1 MSTTSERFAT
11 TKSLRE
17 LIDERG
23 VQRTNG
29 PYLLNVEGNEIVSY
43 DELASRVHALGT
55 SWRSRG
61 LLVNE
66 RVALIVAPPLSFSV
80 AFLALLSAGAWVA
93 PIDPVLVSGDPDQ
106 LRRVLARLRITK
118 VVSDAPSP
126 VSINTEWWDIDVDIS
141 STVSAEVSRRDGSD
155 DRSEEGGVV
164 LSSSGTTGTPKIMEL
179 PIAQLLFVATNVAR
193 HNTLDEH
200 ERGFNP
206 LPLWHINAEVV
217 GLLASLLGG
226 ASLVLDDRF
235 HRSNFWPNIDAL
247 DVTWINAVPA
257 IIARL
262 TPLRDGEVIPT
273 RVRFVRSAS
282 APLSPSRLSGFE
294 DVTRIPII
302 ESYGMTEA
310 ASQICVNP
318 FDAPRKVGS
327 VGRPVGVELRVTPI
341 NDESNDGPVIGEVEI
356 RGASVIRRYE
366 GEGYED
372 RFDADGW
379 LRTKDLGYLDEDGY
393 LFLVG
398 RSDDVI
404 NRGGEKIFPREIEEI
419 VLEVHGVQ
427 FAAVVGLPDDVYG
440 HVPVL
445 FVQLDGV
452 TNATP
457 IDEFPTLVKEI
468 TDALRANVA
477 RTRRPRDISV
487 VSEMPVHS
495 TGKIKRKD
503 LEAGLVHVLGHVP
516 VL

>member
-1 MSTTSERFAT
+1 MSTTSERFANS
-11 TKSLRE
+11 KSLLA

-23 VQRTNG
+23 VQRASG
-29 PYLLNVEGNEIVSY
+29 PYLLNVTGTEIVTY
-43 DELASRVHALGT
+43 DELAFHVQELGS
-55 SWRSRG
+55 SWRARG
-61 LLVNE
+61 LKGKE
-66 RVALIVAPPLSFSV
+66 RIGLIVAQPLWFSV
-80 AFLALLSAGAWVA
+80 AFLTLLCEGAWVA
-93 PIDPVLVSGDPDQ
+93 PIDPALASGDPEQ
-106 LRRVLARLRITK
+106 LRRVLERLEISR

-126 VSINTEWWDIDVDIS
+126 VSIDTEWWHIGADALS
-141 STVSAEVSRRDGSD
+141 SVSVAAGQHDGSD
-155 DRSEEGGVV
+155 DRSGVGGVV

-179 PIAQLLFVATNVAR
+179 PVAQLLFVAAGVAH
-193 HNTLDEH
+193 HNSLDAN

-217 GLLASLLGG
+217 GLLASLVGG

-235 HRSNFWPNIDAL
+235 HRSNFWPIIDAL
-247 DVTWINAVPA
+247 GVTWINAVPA

-282 APLSPSRLSGFE
+282 APLSPTRLGGFE
-294 DVTRIPII
+294 DVTGIVII

-318 FDAPRKVGS
+318 FDAPRKAGS

-341 NDESNDGPVIGEVEI
+341 NKVSNDGPVIGEVQI

-366 GEGYED
+366 GKGYED

-379 LRTKDLGYLDEDGY
+379 LGTRDLGYLDDDGY

-404 NRGGEKIFPREIEEI
+404 NRGGEKIFPREIEEL
-419 VLEVHGVQ
+419 VLEVHGVNS
-427 FAAVVGLPDDVYG
+427 AAVVGLPDDVYG
-440 HVPVL
+440 QEPVL
-445 FVQLDGV
+445 FVQLDAV
-452 TNATP
+452 TGATSL
-457 IDEFPTLVKEI
+457 DELPSLVKEI
-468 TDALRANVA
+468 KDVLRANVA
-477 RTRRPRDISV
+477 RTRCPRVISV
-487 VSEMPVHS
+487 VAEMPVHT

-503 LEAGLVHVLGHVP
+503 LEAGLVNVLGHEL

>member
-1 MSTTSERFAT
+1 MSTTSDRSAD
-11 TKSLRE
+11 TKSLRA
-17 LIDERG
+17 LVDERG
-23 VQRTNG
+23 EQRAND
-29 PYLLNVEGNEIVSY
+29 PYLLNVAGTEIVTY
-43 DELASRVHALGT
+43 VELATRVQVLGS

-61 LLVNE
+61 LLAKE
-66 RVALIVAPPLSFSV
+66 RVALIVEQPLSFSV

-93 PIDPVLVSGDPDQ
+93 PIDPVLVTGDPEQ

-126 VSINTEWWDIDVDIS
+126 VSIDSEWWDVGDDDASNERAVLSEGNGSVDH
-141 STVSAEVSRRDGSD
+141 T
-155 DRSEEGGVV
+155 EEGGVV

-179 PIAQLLFVATNVAR
+179 PMAQLLFVAANVAR
-193 HNTLDEH
+193 HNSLDEH

-217 GLLASLLGG
+217 GLLATLVGG

-235 HRSNFWPNIDAL
+235 HRSNFWPTIEAL

-294 DVTRIPII
+294 DVTRIPIV

-327 VGRPVGVELRVTPI
+327 VGRPVGVDLRVTPI
-341 NDESNDGPVIGEVEI
+341 NSESTDGPVIGEVEI
-356 RGASVIRRYE
+356 RGPSVIRRYE

-379 LRTKDLGYLDEDGY
+379 LHTRDLGYLDEDGY

-404 NRGGEKIFPREIEEI
+404 NRGGEKIFPREIEEL
-419 VLEVHGVQ
+419 VLDVDGVQ
-427 FAAVVGLPDDVYG
+427 FAAVVGIPDDVYG

-452 TNATP
+452 TSVTST
-457 IDEFPTLVKEI
+457 DEFPTLVKEI
-468 TDALRANVA
+468 KDVLLANVA
-477 RTRRPRDISV
+477 RTRRPREISV
-487 VSEMPVHS
+487 VAVMPVLT

-503 LEAGLVHVLGHVP
+503 LEAGLVDVLGHEP
-516 VL
+516 VQ

>member
-1 MSTTSERFAT
+1 MSTTLECFEER
-11 TKSLRE
+11 
-17 LIDERG
+17 IG
-23 VQRTNG
+23 
-29 PYLLNVEGNEIVSY
+29 
-43 DELASRVHALGT
+43 
-55 SWRSRG
+55 
-61 LLVNE
+61 
-66 RVALIVAPPLSFSV
+66 LIVAQPLTFSI
-80 AFLALLSAGAWVA
+80 AFLTLLSEGAWVA
-93 PIDPVLVSGDPDQ
+93 PIDPVLASGDPEQ
-106 LRRVLARLRITK
+106 LRRVLERLRITR

-126 VSINTEWWDIDVDIS
+126 VSITTEWWDLGADIKKS
-141 STVSAEVSRRDGSD
+141 VSAELNPHDRSD
-155 DRSEEGGVV
+155 DRSEAGGVV
-164 LSSSGTTGTPKIMEL
+164 LSSSGTTGTPKIMDL
-179 PIAQLLFVATNVAR
+179 PVAQLLFVATEVAR
-193 HNTLDEH
+193 HNSLDEE

-217 GLLASLLGG
+217 GLLASLIAG

-235 HRSNFWPNIDAL
+235 HRSNFWSTIDSL
-247 DVTWINAVPA
+247 GVTWINAVPA

-262 TPLRDGEVIPT
+262 TPLRDGEVIST

-294 DVTRIPII
+294 SVTGIPII

-327 VGRPVGVELRVTPI
+327 VGRPIGVELRVAPI
-341 NDESNDGPVIGEVEI
+341 RGEASDGPVIGEVEI

-366 GEGYED
+366 GQGYED

-379 LRTKDLGYLDEDGY
+379 LRTRDLGYLDDDGY

-404 NRGGEKIFPREIEEI
+404 NRGGEKIFPREIEEL
-419 VLEVHGVQ
+419 VLEVPGVQ
-427 FAAVVGLPDDVYG
+427 VAAVVGLPDDVYG

-452 TNATP
+452 TVTTP
-457 IDEFPTLVKEI
+457 IDELPSLVKGI
-468 TDALRANVA
+468 KDVLRANVA
-477 RTRRPRDISV
+477 RTRCPRDISV
-487 VSEMPVHS
+487 VAEMPVHT

-503 LEAGLVHVLGHVP
+503 LEAGLVNVLGNEP

>member
-1 MSTTSERFAT
+1 MSISSERFAD
-11 TKSLRE
+11 TKSLRA
-17 LIDERG
+17 LINERG
-23 VQRTNG
+23 EQRSNDS
-29 PYLLNVEGNEIVSY
+29 YLLNVTGTENVTY
-43 DELASRVHALGT
+43 DELATRVRALGA
-55 SWRSRG
+55 SWRLRG
-61 LLVNE
+61 LMPGE
-66 RVALIVAPPLSFSV
+66 RIGLIVAQPLSFSV
-80 AFLALLSAGAWVA
+80 GFLALLSEGAWVA
-93 PIDPVLVSGDPDQ
+93 PIDPVFVSGDPEQ
-106 LRRVLARLRITK
+106 LRRVLERLRISR
-118 VVSDAPSP
+118 VVSDASLP
-126 VSINTEWWDIDVDIS
+126 VSIDIEWWDVRVDLAATAKAEGQPDV
-141 STVSAEVSRRDGSD
+141 SD
-155 DRSEEGGVV
+155 DHSERGGVV
-164 LSSSGTTGTPKIMEL
+164 LSSSGTTGTPKIMDL
-179 PIAQLLFVATNVAR
+179 PVAQLLFVAANVAR
-193 HNTLDEH
+193 HNSLDEH

-217 GLLASLLGG
+217 GLLASLVGG

-247 DVTWINAVPA
+247 AVTWINAVPA

-262 TPLRDGEVIPT
+262 TPLRDGEVIPS

-294 DVTRIPII
+294 DITGIPII

-341 NDESNDGPVIGEVEI
+341 NDQSNEGPVIGEVEI

-372 RFDADGW
+372 RFDAEGW
-379 LRTKDLGYLDEDGY
+379 LHTRDLGYLDEDGY

-404 NRGGEKIFPREIEEI
+404 NRGGEKIFPREIEEL

-427 FAAVVGLPDDVYG
+427 FAAVVGHPDDVYG

-452 TNATP
+452 SSETP

-468 TDALRANVA
+468 KDVLRANVA
-477 RTRRPRDISV
+477 RTRCPRDISV
-487 VSEMPVHS
+487 VAEMPILT

-503 LEAGLVHVLGHVP
+503 LEAGLVNVLGHEP